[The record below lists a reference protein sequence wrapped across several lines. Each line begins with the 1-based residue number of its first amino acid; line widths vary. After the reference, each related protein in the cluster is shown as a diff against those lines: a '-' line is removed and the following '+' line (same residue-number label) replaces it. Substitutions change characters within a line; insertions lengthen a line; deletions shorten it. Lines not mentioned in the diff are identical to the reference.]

1 MRRSEHFCLIIINSI
16 IIWDNKFDRMI
27 YNRIMTWTKS
37 GIHSETIIN
46 HNSILSIMIY
56 NLTKIIK
63 DHEIKYWEKY
73 NTIIFQ
79 SSFLIQ

>member
-1 MRRSEHFCLIIINSI
+1 MRRSEHFCLIIINFI
-16 IIWDNKFDRMI
+16 IKQDNKFDRMI
-27 YNRIMTWTKS
+27 NNSIMTWTKS

-46 HNSILSIMIY
+46 PNSIISIMIY
-56 NLTKIIK
+56 DLIKIVK
-63 DHEIKYWEKY
+63 VCEIKYWEKY